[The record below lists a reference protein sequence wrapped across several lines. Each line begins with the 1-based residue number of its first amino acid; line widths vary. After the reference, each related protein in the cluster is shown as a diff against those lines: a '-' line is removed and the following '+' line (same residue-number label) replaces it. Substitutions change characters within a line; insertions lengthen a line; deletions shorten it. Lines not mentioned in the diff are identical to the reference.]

1 MLAQAPAP
9 ERGRIRIGDFE
20 EVQGAAMRQVHAR
33 AAMILAVT
41 LAATLATASASL
53 PAAAQNGPQ
62 AATTAKPDPLCASYG
77 AGFTRLAG
85 TQTCVKI
92 SSSVQTDAYGSDVSG
107 SVRVDP
113 LAPALKSK

>member
-1 MLAQAPAP
+1 MSK
-9 ERGRIRIGDFE
+9 
-20 EVQGAAMRQVHAR
+20 GAAMRKVHMRTA
-33 AAMILAVT
+33 ILAAVL
-41 LAATLATASASL
+41 LAATSAIS

-62 AATTAKPDPLCASYG
+62 AATTAKPDPVCASYG

-92 SSSVQTDAYGSDVSG
+92 GSSVQTDAYGTDVSG
-107 SVRVDP
+107 SARVDA